1 MSTDVGVQVSSL
13 APQRRSKVRFAP
25 ALSISRGIESTIRSA
40 PLLLLSK
47 SNPCYALGFDLAMRG
62 FGRHILRSDDFSYRT
77 IVTSRS
83 FCRRSSQSRTHLC
96 WAPGLFLLQSPL
108 CSGAFYFTGNRK
120 HHPFRSLAPP
130 FQIEPVLCTGLRF
143 GDAGIWTSY
152 PSQRRFFLQNNRHFS
167 LILSPLLPIPD
178 PLVLGSG
185 FVFTTKSA
193 LLRRFLFMAM
203 KIHKRPRAFVD
214 FKLFIIHF

>member
-13 APQRRSKVRFAP
+13 APHRRSKLHIACSDFLCLWQKSQSTLIPLLLLPIPDPLVLGSGFVFCGPRFAT

-83 FCRRSSQSRTHLC
+83 FCRRSSQTRTHLC

-108 CSGAFYFTGNRK
+108 AATFSIYGYEN
-120 HHPFRSLAPP
+120 PQAP
-130 FQIEPVLCTGLRF
+130 EGVC
-143 GDAGIWTSY
+143 
-152 PSQRRFFLQNNRHFS
+152 
-167 LILSPLLPIPD
+167 
-178 PLVLGSG
+178 G
-185 FVFTTKSA
+185 F
-193 LLRRFLFMAM
+193 
-203 KIHKRPRAFVD
+203 
-214 FKLFIIHF
+214 